1 MFKYKCMLTP
11 FMATLINKIGD
22 DITFNYRLPI
32 KRNALDAKTKTKVF
46 KFLLNRISQKLGNHA
61 FTLIWKNGKCLI
73 YDPTNLVILDV
84 VNPIKALLLT
94 GDGEA
99 KINTMFSLWLQDGEK
114 EKQALDNLV
123 FKKLGLAY
131 DRRSFIN
138 ISEDNMDLF
147 MGNKALLDDYYI
159 DNHKNILGAVNASR
173 VRKRN

>member
-46 KFLLNRISQKLGNHA
+46 KFLLNRISQ
-61 FTLIWKNGKCLI
+61 
-73 YDPTNLVILDV
+73 NLVILDV

-147 MGNKALLDDYYI
+147 MSNKALLNDYYI